1 MRDMI
6 DEQMKSVID
15 KIDRAADASSKLE
28 DIMSMIST
36 TDVTDPRLKE
46 FLGLAP
52 DQHLLAIIYIGYP
65 LQAPAPVSRPGFEDR
80 TLWME

>member
-1 MRDMI
+1 LRDMI

-46 FLGLAP
+46 FLNETEEGAELKELIKKLKK
-52 DQHLLAIIYIGYP
+52 DFGK
-65 LQAPAPVSRPGFEDR
+65 
-80 TLWME
+80 